1 MKKRLLACILVIAM
15 VLSVGATTVF
25 AEDSTHVSPS
35 LVGDISIDKK
45 DILDSQNSFEFSM
58 TPKSKEWKN
67 YSSVQLKE
75 MLNIP
80 LSTAEKMDTATLLK
94 TVLDYPFMID
104 IYAYDNTT
112 QGFEGLSLEFNG
124 AAVLLQRPDLAEKL
138 QTIYK
143 NTIEKMMTVE
153 TKNNISD
160 TAIMQ
165 KMFMESLLVY
175 PKVSDM
181 LSQDEKDAVVAL
193 SQQVSDKLQTSSLVM
208 EKTSVMAAAPGDI
221 IDYGYV
227 YPPQSANPV
236 LVYKRQDMTSADKA
250 TLNAQYDALYPT
262 ATRLGTATYNYNCH
276 SYAWYL
282 SSTGNPWWM
291 EDPSYYMTYGY
302 YNQVT
307 NPTAGD
313 KVYWS
318 GTHSGNVTSVSGS
331 NITVTSKWGAVG
343 LYRHPINDCPYYLY
357 TKTFWRH

>member
-1 MKKRLLACILVIAM
+1 M
-15 VLSVGATTVF
+15 VLSVGTTAVF
-25 AEDSTHVSPS
+25 AEDATRVSTS
-35 LVGDISIDKK
+35 LVDDISIDKK
-45 DILDSQNSFEFSM
+45 DIFDSQNSFEFSM

-67 YSSVQLKE
+67 YSSVHLKE

-94 TVLDYPFMID
+94 IVLDYPFMID

-112 QGFEGLSLEFNG
+112 QGFESLSLEFNG

-143 NTIEKMMTVE
+143 NTIEKMMADE

-160 TAIMQ
+160 AEIIQ
-165 KMFMESLLVY
+165 KMFIESLLTY

-181 LSQDEKDAVVAL
+181 LSLDEKGAVVAL

-208 EKTSVMAAAPGDI
+208 EKTTVMAAAPGDI
-221 IDYGYV
+221 LYYGYV
-227 YPPQSANPV
+227 YPPQSIHPI
-236 LVYKRQDMTSADKA
+236 LVCRRQDLTSSQKTAI
-250 TLNAQYDALYPT
+250 NNYYDAAYPT

-282 SSTGNPWWM
+282 SSTGNTWWM
-291 EDPSYYMTYGY
+291 EDPAYYMTYGY
-302 YNQVT
+302 YHQVT
-307 NPTAGD
+307 NPGAGD
-313 KVYWS
+313 KVYYT
-318 GTHSGNVTSVSGS
+318 GAHSGNVTSVSGS
-331 NITVTSKWGAVG
+331 NITVTSKWGAAG
-343 LYRHPINDCPYYLY
+343 LYRHPINDCPYYLR